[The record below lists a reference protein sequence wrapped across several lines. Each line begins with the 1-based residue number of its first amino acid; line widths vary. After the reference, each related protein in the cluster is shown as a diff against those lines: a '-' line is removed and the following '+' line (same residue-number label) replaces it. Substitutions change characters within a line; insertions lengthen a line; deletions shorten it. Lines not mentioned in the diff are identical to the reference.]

1 MSRPLTVTIPHSLGR
16 AAARKRIEDGI
27 AQLRDNYAGQFTA
40 LEETWNGD
48 RFECRLSVFKQTIS
62 GSVDVGDD
70 TVTVSILL
78 PIGRF
83 AGLLWLIVVG
93 FLMPRDRRDVTRAP
107 HPAGRVAPRS

>member
-27 AQLRDNYAGQFTA
+27 AQLRDSYAGQFTA

-48 RFECRLSVFKQTIS
+48 RFECRLSVFKQTVS
-62 GSVDVGDD
+62 GSVDIGDD

-78 PIGRF
+78 PIF
-83 AGLLWLIVVG
+83 LTMLAGKVTTLIQQRGQVLLE
-93 FLMPRDRRDVTRAP
+93 
-107 HPAGRVAPRS
+107 HKS